1 MSPDDPI
8 RDGLHRLA
16 NPVDDPHG
24 TLARVLASSRRR
36 TRRRRTFGVLMTAV
50 LLGGGLALAAS
61 GEDDAPRTEVAGEI
75 ELPSTTSASAV
86 ATTLAPTTTAAV
98 APTATSS
105 TALVCAAPVL
115 VTALPEGFATALA
128 PTADGSWLVR
138 AGDRSIAMTTGAAP
152 ASRPAT
158 GVRSV
163 AIAELSATAAV
174 YAVDGATA
182 ADVTLP
188 QGRCGTQLRVV
199 ARGLT
204 DAEVDSF
211 LRGLRPETACSA
223 VGTAS
228 TPGPQGEPPAPV
240 AAMRTKLR
248 DAAAACD
255 FETLAAL
262 ASTDP
267 SFVAEV
273 KGVRLADQWRLE
285 DGRGNRI
292 MRAVVGLLDLAPRR
306 SESGLVAGG
315 PSYVWPGFAAAAPG
329 TPMTDAELATLD
341 RVYVPGYAESFRNGF
356 RRGFLGAAADTYAG
370 GIYVEIRA
378 DGVPAA
384 ITTR

>member
-16 NPVDDPHG
+16 APVDDPHG
-24 TLARVLASSRRR
+24 TLERVLASSRRR
-36 TRRRRTFGVLMTAV
+36 TRRRRTFGVLMAAV
-50 LLGGGLALAAS
+50 LLGAGLALAAS
-61 GEDDAPRTEVAGEI
+61 GDDAPRTEVAGEV
-75 ELPSTTSASAV
+75 ELATTTSAPTS
-86 ATTLAPTTTAAV
+86 TAPATTAAV

-105 TALVCAAPVL
+105 TSLVCAAPVL
-115 VTALPEGFATALA
+115 PTALPEGFATALVA
-128 PTADGSWLVR
+128 TPDGSWLVR
-138 AGDRSIAMTTGAAP
+138 AGDRTIAMGPGAA
-152 ASRPAT
+152 AATRPAT

-163 AIAELSATAAV
+163 AVAELAATAAV
-174 YAVDGATA
+174 FTADGTTV
-182 ADVTLP
+182 ADLTLP
-188 QGRCGTQLRVV
+188 QGRCGTQLHVV

-204 DAEVDSF
+204 DAEIDTF
-211 LRGLRPETACSA
+211 LRGLRPEAACSA

-228 TPGPQGEPPAPV
+228 TPGPQGELPAPV
-240 AAMRTKLR
+240 AAMRAKLR

-262 ASTDP
+262 VSVNPA
-267 SFVAEV
+267 FVAEV

-285 DGRGNRI
+285 DARGNRI

-306 SESGLVAGG
+306 ADAGISAG
-315 PSYVWPGFAAAAPG
+315 AASYVWPGFAAAAPG
-329 TPMTDAELATLD
+329 TAMTDAELASLD

-356 RRGFLGAAADTYAG
+356 RRSFLGAAADTYAG